1 MAGLLNPKPSEI
13 GHFGFAH
20 DDFRCLP
27 IYMIGH
33 GAVHPAAVSI
43 FLRISFLGEVLSSQ
57 IEEPPKQNWWISIV
71 ARVPT
76 AG

>member
-1 MAGLLNPKPSEI
+1 
-13 GHFGFAH
+13 
-20 DDFRCLP
+20 
-27 IYMIGH
+27 MIGH